1 MTPPRAGG
9 RASAALACAAACLAL
24 TACTPAGK
32 AVGDTQ
38 TTQPEVAHVGIQR
51 NEARIALIGSP
62 TAAADKPVLD
72 AMGDTDIQTIYVSS
86 KKSKDP
92 DAARRQGVEDMVD
105 RVVNLIVVSD
115 LDVSADAS
123 GWDAALGSA
132 REAGIPVALLNPV
145 HAPDDATLYAATL
158 VLNDRAADAT
168 KIDDAMMTILNDEPH
183 EREIVVT
190 TIR

>member
-1 MTPPRAGG
+1 MTPPRAGR
-9 RASAALACAAACLAL
+9 RAAAALVCVAACLAL

-38 TTQPEVAHVGIQR
+38 TKQPEVAHVGIQR

-145 HAPDDATLYAATL
+145 RAPDDATLYAATL

-168 KIDDAMMTILNDEPH
+168 TIDDAMMTVLNDEPH

-190 TIR
+190 TLR